1 MYYQEWSC
9 AWSKL
14 DEQAPSVHGTYEL
27 ERLVWHAVA
36 NGGYYI
42 EIDKES
48 QRSGT
53 SIAKDIKAHG
63 HTGELARLCTARI
76 AWKSDPIAQQR
87 T

>member
-1 MYYQEWSC
+1 MGR
-9 AWSKL
+9 
-14 DEQAPSVHGTYEL
+14 DEL

-36 NGGYYI
+36 NGGDYI

-53 SIAKDIKAHG
+53 SNAKDIEAHG

-76 AWKSDPIAQQR
+76 ACDPIAQQR

>member
-1 MYYQEWSC
+1 MGR
-9 AWSKL
+9 
-14 DEQAPSVHGTYEL
+14 DEL

-53 SIAKDIKAHG
+53 SNAKDIEAHG

-76 AWKSDPIAQQR
+76 AGRAIQSHNNEPRERIR
-87 T
+87 TIN